1 MPIAPCLIWSIVMA
15 ENYPNRDPQNPD
27 SADQGRLPRRDRT
40 GVEQAP
46 EKGNRPTTEG
56 VTDSEEIEQDEPA
69 DTGVRNEGGQGFG
82 QGRGA
87 NPGQVDPDFRNITPS
102 SSDKRERRSNRADAG
117 LAEEQ
122 DHPEG
127 MKRGS
132 DQQDPPPTLP
142 PGAPAEERDT
152 L

>member
-1 MPIAPCLIWSIVMA
+1 MA
-15 ENYPNRDPQNPD
+15 ENYPNRDTQNPD

-40 GVEQAP
+40 GVEQVPERGSRPAAP
-46 EKGNRPTTEG
+46 EG

-69 DTGVRNEGGQGFG
+69 DTGVRHEGGQGFA

-87 NPGQVDPDFRNITPS
+87 NPGQTDPEFRDITPGAR
-102 SSDKRERRSNRADAG
+102 DRRERRSNRADAG
-117 LAEEQ
+117 LAEGQ
-122 DHPEG
+122 DQPDG

-142 PGAPAEERDT
+142 QGTPHEDRDT
-152 L
+152 M